1 MSNNFI
7 QMVNF
12 PIRIPD
18 CGSHSH
24 ALLDLFLS
32 SDCIICSTVA
42 FLVLGNFEDVIVS
55 VSIHV
60 PSNSKKMPLFI
71 VQLITILLRIE
82 MVFLI
87 I

>member
-1 MSNNFI
+1 MSNNFT

-18 CGSHSH
+18 CGSHSY

-32 SDCIICSTVA
+32 CDCIICSTVV
-42 FLVLGNFEDVIVS
+42 FLVLGNSEDVIVS

-60 PSNSKKMPLFI
+60 PSNSKKIAPFHC
-71 VQLITILLRIE
+71 TTYNYSRAY
-82 MVFLI
+82 
-87 I
+87 